1 MSEWQGIRQ
10 IKNLDLQNELNVYSV
25 NGRIDDYREKWV
37 TFLTELRKKKERK
50 KAIPVQ
56 AWTGPEVSRRLRLP
70 DFKRIGTIR
79 W

>member
-1 MSEWQGIRQ
+1 LSEWQGIRQ

-50 KAIPVQ
+50 KAISVQ
-56 AWTGPEVSRRLRLP
+56 AWTGHEVSRRLRLP